1 MIVSFCCW
9 QNIALNAG
17 AIQSSTYVH
26 TDGSYA
32 NNASLAVDGNID
44 GGTHYSVSI
53 TNEDNPSFWEVD
65 LDVSYNISKI
75 FVFNR
80 EYAAA
85 RINGFQLKVLDAD
98 NNAQYN
104 YTDSVA
110 SGRNLFEID
119 LQEDGGINKE
129 GSKVRIELSKTST
142 TDNHL
147 QLAEVMVFGEQVRNL
162 NAWSQIQK
170 NLFSGTTCAR
180 SCRRRLHSFACFYFL
195 LI

>member
-32 NNASLAVDGNID
+32 NNASLAVDGNII
-44 GGTHYSVSI
+44 GNTAYTGSI
-53 TNEDNPSFWEVD
+53 TLEDDPSFWEVD
-65 LDVSYNISKI
+65 LNGSYNISKI

-80 EYAAA
+80 GALHAPD
-85 RINGFQLKVLDAD
+85 RINGFNLKVLDAG

-104 YTDSVA
+104 YTDSDA

-119 LQEDGGINKE
+119 LQGDGGIKE
-129 GSKVRIELSKTST
+129 GSKVHIELSKALT

-170 NLFSGTTCAR
+170 NVFFRNYVCT
-180 SCRRRLHSFACFYFL
+180 
-195 LI
+195 

>member
-32 NNASLAVDGNID
+32 NNASLAVDGNII
-44 GGTHYSVSI
+44 GNTAYTGSI
-53 TNEDNPSFWEVD
+53 TLEDDPSFWEVD
-65 LDVSYNISKI
+65 LNGSYNISKI
-75 FVFNR
+75 FVFNTNR
-80 EYAAA
+80 NTNEAN
-85 RINGFQLKVLDAD
+85 RIKGFQLKVLDAD

-104 YTDSVA
+104 YTADA

-119 LQEDGGINKE
+119 LQGDGGIKE
-129 GSKVRIELSKTST
+129 GSKVRIELSKALTN
-142 TDNHL
+142 DNWL

-170 NLFSGTTCAR
+170 NVFFR
-180 SCRRRLHSFACFYFL
+180 SYVCT
-195 LI
+195 

>member
-1 MIVSFCCW
+1 MGD
-9 QNIALNAG
+9 N
-17 AIQSSTYVH
+17 QS
-26 TDGSYA
+26 
-32 NNASLAVDGNID
+32 ASLAVDGNIN
-44 GGTHYSVSI
+44 GFSLNTVSM
-53 TNEDNPSFWEVD
+53 TQNDDPSFWEVD

-162 NAWSQIQK
+162 NA
-170 NLFSGTTCAR
+170 
-180 SCRRRLHSFACFYFL
+180 
-195 LI
+195 

>member
-1 MIVSFCCW
+1 M
-9 QNIALNAG
+9 
-17 AIQSSTYVH
+17 
-26 TDGSYA
+26 
-32 NNASLAVDGNID
+32 
-44 GGTHYSVSI
+44 YSNDI
-53 TNEDNPSFWEVD
+53 
-65 LDVSYNISKI
+65 K
-75 FVFNR
+75 
-80 EYAAA
+80 
-85 RINGFQLKVLDAD
+85 GFQLKVLDAD

-162 NAWSQIQK
+162 NA
-170 NLFSGTTCAR
+170 
-180 SCRRRLHSFACFYFL
+180 
-195 LI
+195 

>member
-17 AIQSSTYVH
+17 AIQSSTYIS
-26 TDGSYA
+26 GGPYSQS
-32 NNASLAVDGNID
+32 ASLAVDGNMD
-44 GGTHYSVSI
+44 GRTKNSVSI
-53 TNEDNPSFWEVD
+53 TYEDNPSFWEVD
-65 LDVSYNISKI
+65 LNGSYNISKI

-85 RINGFQLKVLDAD
+85 RINGFQLKVLDAG
-98 NNAQYN
+98 NNTQYN

-162 NAWSQIQK
+162 DAWSQIQK
-170 NLFSGTTCAR
+170 NVFFR
-180 SCRRRLHSFACFYFL
+180 SYFCT
-195 LI
+195 

>member
-17 AIQSSTYVH
+17 AIQSSTFIPQ
-26 TDGSYA
+26 S
-32 NNASLAVDGNID
+32 ASLAVDGNID
-44 GGTHYSVSI
+44 GVTIKSVSI
-53 TNEDNPSFWEVD
+53 TNNDNPSFWEID
-65 LDVSYNISKI
+65 LNWSYNISKI

-80 EYAAA
+80 VDSAH
-85 RINGFQLKVLDAD
+85 RIKGFQLKVLDAG
-98 NNAQYN
+98 NNTQYN
-104 YTDSVA
+104 YTADA

-119 LQEDGGINKE
+119 LQGDGGIKE
-129 GSKVRIELSKTST
+129 GSKVHIELSKTLT

-180 SCRRRLHSFACFYFL
+180 SCRRRLHHSFACFYFL

>member
-17 AIQSSTYVH
+17 AIQQSSTFYYN
-26 TDGSYA
+26 GYA
-32 NNASLAVDGNID
+32 FSAALAVDENINS
-44 GGTHYSVSI
+44 GTKNSVSI
-53 TNEDNPSFWEVD
+53 TYEDDPSFWEVD

-104 YTDSVA
+104 YTDPDA

-119 LQEDGGINKE
+119 LQGDGGIKE
-129 GSKVRIELSKTST
+129 GSKVHIELSKTLT
-142 TDNHL
+142 NWNFL

-170 NLFSGTTCAR
+170 NVFFR
-180 SCRRRLHSFACFYFL
+180 SYVCM
-195 LI
+195 

>member
-17 AIQSSTYVH
+17 AIQSSTYSTH
-26 TDGSYA
+26 S
-32 NNASLAVDGNID
+32 ASLAVDGNIN
-44 GGTHYSVSI
+44 GGPIEGGIHYSLSM
-53 TNEDNPSFWEVD
+53 TDAGDLSFWEVD
-65 LDVSYNISKI
+65 LNGSYNISKI

-80 EYAAA
+80 FFAAD
-85 RINGFQLKVLDAD
+85 RINGFNLKVLDAD

-104 YTDSVA
+104 YTDPDA

-119 LQEDGGINKE
+119 LQGDGGIKE
-129 GSKVRIELSKTST
+129 GSKVRIELSKTLT

-147 QLAEVMVFGEQVRNL
+147 HLAEVMVFGEQVRNL

-170 NLFSGTTCAR
+170 NVFFMNYVCT
-180 SCRRRLHSFACFYFL
+180 
-195 LI
+195 

>member
-17 AIQSSTYVH
+17 AIQSSTYLH
-26 TDGSYA
+26 SNPTYA

-44 GGTHYSVSI
+44 GRTINSVSI
-53 TNEDNPSFWEVD
+53 TNEDDPSFWEVD
-65 LDVSYNISKI
+65 LNGSYNISKI
-75 FVFNR
+75 FVFNTNR
-80 EYAAA
+80 NTNEAN
-85 RINGFQLKVLDAD
+85 RIKGFQLKVLDAD

-104 YTDSVA
+104 YTADA

-119 LQEDGGINKE
+119 LQGDGGIKE
-129 GSKVRIELSKTST
+129 GSKVRIELSKALTN
-142 TDNHL
+142 DNRL

-170 NLFSGTTCAR
+170 NVFFR
-180 SCRRRLHSFACFYFL
+180 SYVCT
-195 LI
+195 